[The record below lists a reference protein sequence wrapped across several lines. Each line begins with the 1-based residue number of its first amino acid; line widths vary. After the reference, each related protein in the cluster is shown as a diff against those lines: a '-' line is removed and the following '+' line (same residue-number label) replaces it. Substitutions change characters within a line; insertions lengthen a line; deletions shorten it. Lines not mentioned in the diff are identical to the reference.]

1 LENLIL
7 TGNIVL
13 PLFLLIAAGFALRRA
28 GIVGESLSDGLNLLV
43 FELFL
48 PAMIFETIYET
59 EVGGVFD
66 AGLLGFSAVFTLA
79 VTGLSMWIV
88 PKLEPDDRKRGTL
101 VQAIFRSNVVI
112 FGLPLVNAILG
123 EGNSGPTA
131 LLIAFMIP
139 LFNILSVMV
148 FAYYGGGKTDFR
160 SFLRSCLKNP
170 LMIACALGL
179 LFLAAGWRLP
189 DLLAQGV
196 RSVSS
201 ASSTISLVAL
211 GTSIEFRKMPG
222 NIKQLAIGLLGRLAV
237 APALG
242 IAAAALCGFRGASM
256 VPLLAMLCT
265 PTSVSSFAMAKNM
278 GADGELAGELV
289 VTSMV
294 FSLFSIFFAVYLSI
308 SLGLIE

>member
-1 LENLIL
+1 MENLIL

-179 LFLAAGWRLP
+179 LFPAASTRP
-189 DLLAQGV
+189 PERAAQGV
-196 RSVSS
+196 RS
-201 ASSTISLVAL
+201 
-211 GTSIEFRKMPG
+211 
-222 NIKQLAIGLLGRLAV
+222 
-237 APALG
+237 
-242 IAAAALCGFRGASM
+242 
-256 VPLLAMLCT
+256 
-265 PTSVSSFAMAKNM
+265 
-278 GADGELAGELV
+278 
-289 VTSMV
+289 
-294 FSLFSIFFAVYLSI
+294 
-308 SLGLIE
+308 